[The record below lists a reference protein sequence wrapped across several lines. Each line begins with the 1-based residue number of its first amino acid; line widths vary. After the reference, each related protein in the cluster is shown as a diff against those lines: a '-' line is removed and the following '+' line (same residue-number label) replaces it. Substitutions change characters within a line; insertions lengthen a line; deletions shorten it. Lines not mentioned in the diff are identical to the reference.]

1 MRQNDAKKKTTT
13 SLFPWTIYTKDIP
26 VLYPVI
32 AVVIGIAVLIWSAD
46 KFVEGAAAVAERL
59 GMSHLLIGMV
69 IVGFGTSLPEM
80 LVSALSAWQGT
91 PGIALGNA
99 YGSNIANITLILGVT
114 ALVNPIPVATGTIG
128 KELIALVIATVFAA
142 AIVAHGL
149 SVTRLDAVL
158 HLAVFAVLMFLS
170 MRRGCKPG
178 NDSDCAVPGVDEED
192 IPGLGAPLGRSIFWV
207 VAGLLL
213 LLASSRALVWGAVEI
228 ARALEIS
235 ELTIGLTVVAIG
247 TSLPELASSLSAA
260 RKNHHD
266 IAVGNVIG
274 SNLFNT
280 LMVIGIAGVIKPMAV
295 PPEVLTRDLPVVGF
309 STLILVLFCL
319 PRKSGKTVITRGKGM
334 FLLCLFVL
342 YTACVML
349 KG

>member
-1 MRQNDAKKKTTT
+1 M
-13 SLFPWTIYTKDIP
+13 
-26 VLYPVI
+26 LYPVI
-32 AVVIGIAVLIWSAD
+32 AVILGIAVLIWSAD

-80 LVSALSAWQGT
+80 LVSALSAWQGA

-114 ALVNPIPVATGTIG
+114 ALVNPVPVNPGGIG
-128 KELIALVIATVFAA
+128 KELIALVVATVFAA
-142 AIVAHGL
+142 ALIAHGL

-158 HLAVFAVLMFLS
+158 HLVVFAVLMGLS
-170 MRRGCKPG
+170 MRRGCAPG
-178 NDSDCAVPGVDEED
+178 KGDDCPVPDATEDD

-235 ELTIGLTVVAIG
+235 ELTIGLTIVAVG
-247 TSLPELASSLSAA
+247 TSLPELASSLAAA

-295 PPEVLTRDLPVVGF
+295 PPAVLYRDLPAVGF
-309 STLILVLFCL
+309 ATLVLVLFCL
-319 PRKSGKTVITRGKGM
+319 PRKSGRTVITRGKGV

-342 YTACVML
+342 YNAYVML
-349 KG
+349 HG

>member
-1 MRQNDAKKKTTT
+1 M
-13 SLFPWTIYTKDIP
+13 
-26 VLYPVI
+26 LYPVI
-32 AVVIGIAVLIWSAD
+32 AVIVGIAVLLWSAD

-80 LVSALSAWQGT
+80 LVSALSAWQGA

-99 YGSNIANITLILGVT
+99 YGSNTANITLILGVT
-114 ALVNPIPVATGTIG
+114 ALVNPIPVRGRNIG
-128 KELIALVIATVFAA
+128 KELAALVFATLFAA
-142 AIVAHGL
+142 ALIAHGL

-158 HLAVFAVLMFLS
+158 HLAVFAVLMGMS
-170 MRRGCKPG
+170 MRRDGKPG
-178 NDSDCAVPGVDEED
+178 NGDAGAGIAPEADDDLPGV
-192 IPGLGAPLGRSIFWV
+192 GAPLGRAIFWV
-207 VAGLLL
+207 VAGLLF

-228 ARALEIS
+228 ARALDIS
-235 ELTIGLTVVAIG
+235 ELTIGLTIVAVG
-247 TSLPELASSLSAA
+247 TSLPELASSLAAA

-280 LMVIGIAGVIKPMAV
+280 LMVVGLAGIIKPMAV
-295 PPEVLTRDLPVVGF
+295 PPEVLYRDLPVVGF
-309 STLILVLFCL
+309 ATLILVLFCL
-319 PRKSGKTVITRGKGM
+319 PRKSGNAVISRGKGA

-342 YTACVML
+342 YNAYVML
-349 KG
+349 HG